1 MYSIGHNSLEF
12 GSESESKSMK
22 RKIRKQ
28 KKICSPIYVWN
39 WMYLHQSERFSLFFS
54 VCLIFLFLRN
64 ENLKRFHF
72 TRVDYFDV
80 IKYSLKSIYIWLARV
95 FCLQIC
101 LFERRKKNFFQYNL
115 KSDNFPYKNAYW
127 FLYLFQSVHL

>member
-28 KKICSPIYVWN
+28 KKYVRLFMYEIECICTE
-39 WMYLHQSERFSLFFS
+39 SERFSLFFS